1 MKFKV
6 ALAAF
11 AASVC
16 PLAASAAGIE
26 FRSLSDVAVMY
37 DAPSRQARQQ
47 FVIARQ
53 TPVEVVRSQAGWA
66 KVREPGGMLAWVE
79 SSALTAQRTVIVTV
93 ERARVLA
100 RAEDSAPLVFEA
112 ERRVLLEPVPSAE
125 PVAAG
130 WARVKHRDGQSGFI
144 RISQVWGL

>member
-1 MKFKV
+1 MRAAALA

-11 AASVC
+11 AC
-16 PLAASAAGIE
+16 PFAVQAAGIE

-53 TPVEVVRSQAGWA
+53 TPVEVVRTQAGWV
-66 KVREPGGMLAWVE
+66 KVREPGGMLAWLE
-79 SSALTAQRTVIVTV
+79 SSALAAQRTVIVTA

-100 RAEDSAPLVFEA
+100 QPDDAAPLVFEA
-112 ERRVLLEPVPSAE
+112 ERRVLLEPVFE
-125 PVAAG
+125 PAPAG
-130 WARVKHRDGQSGFI
+130 WARVKHRDGQAGFV

>member
-1 MKFKV
+1 MKQA
-6 ALAAF
+6 ALAVLGAL
-11 AASVC
+11 AW
-16 PLAASAAGIE
+16 PLAAQAAGVE

-66 KVREPGGMLAWVE
+66 KVREPGGMLAWIE
-79 SSALTAQRTVIVTV
+79 ASALTPQRMAIVTA

-100 RAEDSAPLVFEA
+100 RAEDDAPLVFEA
-112 ERRVLLEPVPSAE
+112 ERRVLLEPVPE
-125 PVAAG
+125 PAPAG
-130 WARVKHRDGQSGFI
+130 WVRVKHRDGQTGFV
-144 RISQVWGL
+144 RMSQVWGL